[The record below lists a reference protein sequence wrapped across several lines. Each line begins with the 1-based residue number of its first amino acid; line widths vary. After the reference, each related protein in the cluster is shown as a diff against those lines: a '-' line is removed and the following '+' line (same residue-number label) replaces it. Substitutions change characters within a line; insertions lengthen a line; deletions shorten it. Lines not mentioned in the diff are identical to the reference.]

1 MQPTNVSSASTGAQA
16 VWGESSNRSGSV
28 TRSRGV
34 VRRHRLAREDIDS
47 GTGQPLVVERI
58 GEGLLIDDAT
68 SGYVI
73 NRAEGFIRANSRAP
87 TRPRVRSFKGA
98 WIDTMSDQRS
108 SSSSG
113 MAG

>member
-28 TRSRGV
+28 TRSRG
-34 VRRHRLAREDIDS
+34 LSGDIGS

-68 SGYVI
+68 SGYV
-73 NRAEGFIRANSRAP
+73 
-87 TRPRVRSFKGA
+87 
-98 WIDTMSDQRS
+98 DQ
-108 SSSSG
+108 
-113 MAG
+113 

>member
-16 VWGESSNRSGSV
+16 VWGESKKPVGV
-28 TRSRGV
+28 CYTQQGV

-68 SGYVI
+68 SGYV
-73 NRAEGFIRANSRAP
+73 
-87 TRPRVRSFKGA
+87 
-98 WIDTMSDQRS
+98 DQ
-108 SSSSG
+108 
-113 MAG
+113 

>member
-28 TRSRGV
+28 TRSRGLSGDIGS
-34 VRRHRLAREDIDS
+34 RAEDIDS

-68 SGYVI
+68 SGYV
-73 NRAEGFIRANSRAP
+73 
-87 TRPRVRSFKGA
+87 
-98 WIDTMSDQRS
+98 DQ
-108 SSSSG
+108 
-113 MAG
+113 